1 MFIQTEDTPNPATL
15 KFLPGRDVAGTGRPA
30 LDFERGANV
39 SGAPLAEMLFMIPD
53 VTRVFF
59 GSDFVSVSK
68 SEDAHWKHLKPAVLG
83 AIMDFFVA
91 GGVPL
96 TDQIAREEAEERVYE
111 GETLEIVEQIK
122 ELIDLRV
129 RPAVAQDGGDI
140 VFKHFDDEEGT
151 VFLEMR
157 GACAGCPSSTMTLK
171 SGIENLLKHY
181 VPEVNQVDQA
191 V

>member
-1 MFIQTEDTPNPATL
+1 MFIETQDTPNPDTL
-15 KFLPGRDVAGTGRPA
+15 KFLPGREVAGERVV
-30 LDFERGANV
+30 DFARGDNV
-39 SGAPLAEMLFMIPD
+39 TGAPLAEMLFMIPD
-53 VTRVFF
+53 VARVMM
-59 GSDFVSVSK
+59 GADYVSVSK
-68 SEDAHWKHLKPAVLG
+68 VPEAGWAHLKPAVLG

-96 TDQIAREEAEERVYE
+96 TEQIAREVADEHTYE

-122 ELIDLRV
+122 ELIELRV

-140 VFKHFDDEEGT
+140 VFRHFNDADGV

-181 VPEVNQVDQA
+181 VPEVNSVVQA
-191 V
+191 A